1 MSNSTALEQKTLG
14 KKRTGLINL
23 CHISSFHL
31 QAYVQLHFPSAIKL
45 LRAKSRWNETPCVF
59 FSRYEYCILK
69 FYFFFLIDCCTFRE
83 VNSSSGLYGWVL
95 KTFIYFICTT
105 SMSEKDWKDYF
116 ICTGPDSILVPVVVK
131 PEEDWRGAH

>member
-1 MSNSTALEQKTLG
+1 MFNYIFRQLLNFYEQK
-14 KKRTGLINL
+14 
-23 CHISSFHL
+23 
-31 QAYVQLHFPSAIKL
+31 VDEMKL
-45 LRAKSRWNETPCVF
+45 RVF
-59 FSRYEYCILK
+59 FSVDMNTVYSHFI
-69 FYFFFLIDCCTFRE
+69 FFFLIDCCTFRE